1 MLRKTT
7 KEILWF
13 YFEKYF
19 EKYFDFDFEK
29 MLKYLS
35 QTFITTLAD
44 QKVGLARLEFVNLR
58 RNILKYR
65 VV

>member
-1 MLRKTT
+1 
-7 KEILWF
+7 
-13 YFEKYF
+13 
-19 EKYFDFDFEK
+19 